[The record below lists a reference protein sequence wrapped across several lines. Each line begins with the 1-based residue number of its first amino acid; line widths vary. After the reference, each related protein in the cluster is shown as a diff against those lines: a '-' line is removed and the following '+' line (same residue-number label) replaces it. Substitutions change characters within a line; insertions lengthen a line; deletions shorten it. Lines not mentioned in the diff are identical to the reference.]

1 MFSPRVARRSL
12 ERYRRRG
19 LDSLERRMLETVPR
33 TDVDGASVLEI
44 GGGIGALQTEL
55 LRAGAAR
62 GEVVELVDAYKPYAR
77 ELAREQGFSDRSGFR
92 VLDVLENPDAVD
104 PAAIVILSRVVCC
117 SPDGLALTELAG
129 RLAQRAL
136 LLSFPRDRF
145 LVRLGLRLVN
155 VWQRLSRRS
164 FRVFLHPPAA
174 LLAAAEAQGLRLA
187 AHERRHLWELATLER
202 PS

>member
-19 LDSLERRMLETVPR
+19 LDPLERRMLETVPR

-62 GEVVELVDAYKPYAR
+62 GEVVELVDAYEPYAR
-77 ELAREQGFSDRSGFR
+77 ELAREQGLSDRSGFR

-136 LLSFPRDRF
+136 LVSFPRDRF
-145 LVRLGLRLVN
+145 LVRLGIRLVN

-174 LLAAAEAQGLRLA
+174 LLAAAEGQGLRLA
-187 AHERRHLWELATLER
+187 AHERRRLWELATLER
-202 PS
+202 RS